1 VVLRIEG
8 LRVETQSGVVLV
20 DGVDLELA
28 RGEVLGLIGESGAG
42 KSTIGLAALTFARPG
57 CRIAGGR
64 IVLKGTDLRSLDADG
79 RSRARGVKVAYVA
92 QSAAAAF
99 NPAMT
104 LLDQVTEGPL
114 RHGLMGRAEARKKAV
129 EAFRAL
135 DLPDPEHFGARY
147 PHQVSGGQLQRAMAA
162 MAISCSPDVLVLDEP
177 TTALDV
183 TTQIEMLAH
192 LKKLIALYGTAA
204 LYISHDLAVVAQI
217 AARIMVLRHGKMVEV
232 GTASQILTAPRTEYA
247 RALVAERQAAS
258 RSASTSDAAGRGS
271 PLLAIDNLTVRFGE
285 RDVVKTATFTI
296 SKGETVAVVGE
307 SGSGKTTLALAICG
321 QVARRSGVVRLAGAV
336 RVPLVASDSGAIQP
350 VGTARSP
357 GHGGELSPGDTPLA
371 PHLSGRSRE
380 ELRRI
385 QLVFQLPDVAL
396 NPRHTVEAIIGRPA
410 TFYFGLRG
418 APLRARV
425 TELLT
430 AVGLDPSL
438 AARLPGQLSGG
449 QKQRVCIARALAA
462 KPDLIICDE
471 VTSAL
476 DPLVAE
482 EILKLLR
489 RLQEELGLA
498 YLFITHDL
506 GSVRRISHR
515 AVVMLQGEIVA
526 EGPAGEV
533 FGQPSHP
540 YLIKLLASVPELR
553 VGWLDEILRGRAGT
567 LAVPHD
573 RITP

>member
-8 LRVETQSGVVLV
+8 LRVETHSGAVLV
-20 DGVDLELA
+20 DGVNLELA

-57 CRIAGGR
+57 CRISGGR
-64 IVLKGTDLRSLDADG
+64 IVLQGTDLRSLDAGG
-79 RSRARGVKVAYVA
+79 RSRARGVRVAYVA

-104 LLDQVTEGPL
+104 LLDQVCEGPV
-114 RHGLMGRAEARKKAV
+114 RHGLMGRAEARRRAV

-135 DLPDPEHFGARY
+135 DLPDAEHFGARY
-147 PHQVSGGQLQRAMAA
+147 THQVSGGQLQRAMAA

-217 AARIMVLRHGKMVEV
+217 ADRIMVLRHGKMVEV
-232 GTASQILTAPRTEYA
+232 GTATQILTAPQTDYA
-247 RALVAERQAAS
+247 RALVAERAAAS
-258 RSASTSDAAGRGS
+258 RSDPTNETGRG
-271 PLLAIDNLTVRFGE
+271 PTLLAIDNLTVRFGE
-285 RDVVKTATFTI
+285 RDVVKAATFTI

-321 QVARRSGVVRLAGAV
+321 QVARHSGTVRLT
-336 RVPLVASDSGAIQP
+336 
-350 VGTARSP
+350 GTA
-357 GHGGELSPGDTPLA
+357 LA
-371 PHLSGRSRE
+371 PRHSSRSRE

-396 NPRHTVEAIIGRPA
+396 NPRHIVEAIIGRPA

-425 TELLT
+425 AELLA

-438 AARLPGQLSGG
+438 AERLPGQLSGG

-489 RLQEELGLA
+489 RLQRELGLA

-506 GSVRRISHR
+506 GSARRISHR

-526 EGPAGEV
+526 EGPAAEV
-533 FGQPSHP
+533 FGQPRHP

-553 VGWLDEILRGRAGT
+553 VGWLDEILRGRA
-567 LAVPHD
+567 LVH
-573 RITP
+573 

>member
-1 VVLRIEG
+1 MVLRIED
-8 LRVETQSGVVLV
+8 LRVETQSGTVLV

-64 IVLKGTDLRSLDADG
+64 IELKGTDLRSLDAGG
-79 RSRARGVKVAYVA
+79 RSRARGVEVAYVA

-114 RHGLMGRAEARKKAV
+114 RHGLMDRAEARKKAV

-183 TTQIEMLAH
+183 TTQIEMLTH
-192 LKKLIALYGTAA
+192 LKKLIALHGTAA

-217 AARIMVLRHGKMVEV
+217 ADRIMVLRYGKMVEV
-232 GTASQILTAPRTEYA
+232 GTATQILTAPRTDYA
-247 RALVAERQAAS
+247 RALVAERVAAG
-258 RSASTSDAAGRGS
+258 RSVSTSDAIGRG
-271 PLLAIDNLTVRFGE
+271 PTLLAVDNLTVRFGE
-285 RDVVKTATFTI
+285 RDVVKAATFAI

-321 QVARRSGVVRLAGAV
+321 QVARHNGDVRLAGA
-336 RVPLVASDSGAIQP
+336 A
-350 VGTARSP
+350 
-357 GHGGELSPGDTPLA
+357 LA
-371 PHLSGRSRE
+371 PRHSENAQRSAVRAPDRDDELHPADTSLAARYSRRSRE

-410 TFYFGLRG
+410 AFYFGLRG
-418 APLRARV
+418 AALRARV
-425 TELLT
+425 TELLA
-430 AVGLDPSL
+430 AVGLDASL
-438 AARLPGQLSGG
+438 AGRLPGQLSGG

-482 EILKLLR
+482 EILKLLG

-515 AVVMLQGEIVA
+515 AVVMLRGEIVA

-553 VGWLDEILRGRAGT
+553 VGWLDEILRERA
-567 LAVPHD
+567 LVH
-573 RITP
+573 